1 MMNDRQKTANEV
13 RKRIGFL
20 LLPVLLFFFSCEDE
34 TVNYHLGEYYQEIVT
49 VLEKNVFVSD
59 AGKTYFNVHS
69 NDSQSYDENV
79 RRVFLTYSYAK
90 EKIPPYDQAII
101 VLGSSPVTTGDLKAV
116 SQKEINDFPTD
127 PILLESLWIGS
138 HYLNMQFYF
147 DYKSEMHTIGL
158 LTDSTRLDND
168 TIRLYFKHDIKNDPP
183 GHPTHLFLSFDLE
196 KVLNKPEN
204 NRPLL
209 IHIHTGNYGNKTYE
223 LKY

>member
-1 MMNDRQKTANEV
+1 MNSRQKAENEG
-13 RKRIGFL
+13 RRRICFL
-20 LLPVLLFFFSCEDE
+20 LLPVLLFLFSCEEEPVD
-34 TVNYHLGEYYQEIVT
+34 YGLGEYYQEIVT
-49 VLEKNVFVSD
+49 VLGENVFVSD
-59 AGKTYFNVHS
+59 AGKTFFNVRPI
-69 NDSQSYDENV
+69 DGQSYDKNV
-79 RRVFLTYSYAK
+79 KRVFLTYSYAK
-90 EKIPPYDQAII
+90 EEIPPYDQAII
-101 VLGSSPVTTGDLKAV
+101 VRGSSSVATGDLKAV
-116 SQKEINDFPTD
+116 SQKEINDLPD
-127 PILLESLWIGS
+127 EPVYLESLWIGS

-147 DYKSEMHTIGL
+147 DYKSEAHAIGL

-168 TIRLYFKHDIKNDPP
+168 TIRLYFKHDLKNDPP